1 MAKSGIA
8 AGLNKGHVVTQRE
21 KKLKPSHSKG
31 VRQLTDDVAFCSHMP
46 AFHVSSPWL
55 GNTDADSDDA
65 NAEDWQ
71 EDQNCTRGS

>member
-31 VRQLTDDVAFCSHMP
+31 VRQMLRCVLNLSVL
-46 AFHVSSPWL
+46 FHVLPSWL
-55 GNTDADSDDA
+55 GNADADKM
-65 NAEDWQ
+65 
-71 EDQNCTRGS
+71 G